1 MLPPPPELPV
11 QELCDG
17 DLTQVFSQG
26 LLHNKQTKVPHI
38 LGILQLLRDLA
49 SGLEHIHSAGVIHGD
64 INPRN
69 ILMKLQPS
77 ALPLGGVAQIADFGL
92 ALRLPPGSSHIP
104 GVKHGTVRQAG
115 DLLMH
120 AQAHPHH
127 GACLPSDYP
136 PTCLHPWRGV
146 CMLHALPE
154 GVMHYCTPYRC
165 LRDLARSSP
174 SQA

>member
-1 MLPPPPELPV
+1 MLPACLLPA

-17 DLTQVFSQG
+17 DLTQVLSQG
-26 LLHNKQTKVPHI
+26 LLHNKQTKMPYV

-115 DLLMH
+115 P
-120 AQAHPHH
+120 AQ
-127 GACLPSDYP
+127 ST
-136 PTCLHPWRGV
+136 TCLTTFPMHFACGILECAWAHCG
-146 CMLHALPE
+146 PE
-154 GVMHYCTPYRC
+154 STRC
-165 LRDLARSSP
+165 CY
-174 SQA
+174 